1 MNLVKGR
8 GYRRGIPVL
17 PMGSSVVVL
26 LVLAAANL
34 TEGMLVAADF
44 FLLDYWDPSVW
55 GLERWPPRKVNISWV
70 CFGSKIESYFP
81 GSSSVPQNVVVP
93 MLTPIF
99 QNYGYGI
106 AGHYHA
112 VFGRSP
118 LYVCVW
124 V

>member
-1 MNLVKGR
+1 
-8 GYRRGIPVL
+8 
-17 PMGSSVVVL
+17 MGSSVVVL

-34 TEGMLVAADF
+34 TEGMLVAVDF

-81 GSSSVPQNVVVP
+81 GSSSVPRD
-93 MLTPIF
+93 
-99 QNYGYGI
+99 GYGI

-118 LYVCVW
+118 LYVCVCGCECCC
-124 V
+124 VCVFFGHR